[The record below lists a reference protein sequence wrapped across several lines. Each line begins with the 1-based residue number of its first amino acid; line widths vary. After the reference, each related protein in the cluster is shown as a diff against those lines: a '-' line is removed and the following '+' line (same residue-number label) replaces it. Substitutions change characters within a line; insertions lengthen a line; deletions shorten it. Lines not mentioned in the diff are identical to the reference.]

1 MYCNY
6 MMPEN
11 VEIPSKE
18 KEEKKKSVFS
28 KLKEGLDD
36 KEEQLA
42 ILSTF
47 VRLGV
52 VVWSGFIISLNYIEI
67 PGLGQQTPKD
77 ITFVAS
83 VFTGALASFGLQTA
97 SKKGDGTMK
106 MDANKNAAAMGQI
119 TKADLERLID
129 KVSETGPVQTLRIEQ
144 APIKITTTDDSNIK
158 PTA

>member
-1 MYCNY
+1 

-106 MDANKNAAAMGQI
+106 MDGAKNSAAMGQI

-158 PTA
+158 PSA